1 MNTFVDQIKI
11 EAHAGKGGDGMVAF
25 RREKYVPN
33 GGPAG
38 GDGGHGGSI
47 ILKVDEGLRTLMDFR
62 YHRIFKAKNG
72 GNGMNKQMT
81 GPSAED
87 TVIAVPQGT
96 TVRDLDTGKIIGDLV
111 ENGQELVIAK
121 GGRGGRGNIH
131 FASAKNP
138 APEIAENG
146 EPGEDRY
153 LELEL
158 KMLADVGLIGFPS
171 VGKSTLL
178 SVVTGAKPKIAAYEF
193 TTLVPNLGMVM
204 LPDGRDFAMADMPG
218 LIEGASKGIGLG
230 LKFLRHIERTRV
242 LLHLVDMSAEDEN
255 QAIERYRQINHE
267 LANYDPELLKRP
279 QIVVATKMDM
289 PNANKNLEVFK
300 KQLAADDTLA
310 EQPTIFPISAVTH
323 HGVQQLMQLTADMLD
338 KTPAFDSESHDEQL
352 TPAYEEAGKEFQADK
367 SPAFTITRDE
377 DGTWVLGG
385 EKLLRLFDMTDLTH
399 EQSQLRF
406 ARQMRQMGV
415 DDALREKGIKDGE
428 MVRIRKFV
436 FEFIQ

>member
-11 EAHAGKGGDGMVAF
+11 EVHAGKGGDGMVAF

-38 GDGGHGGSI
+38 GDGGRGGSI

-81 GPSAED
+81 GSSAAD

-96 TVRDLDTGKIIGDLV
+96 TVRDLDTGEIIGDLV
-111 ENGQELVIAK
+111 EKDQELVVAR

-146 EPGEDRY
+146 EPGEDHY

-218 LIEGASKGIGLG
+218 LIEGAAKGVGLG

-242 LLHLVDMSAEDEN
+242 LLHLVDMSSEDPE
-255 QAIERYRQINHE
+255 QAIQRYRQINHE

-289 PNANKNLEVFK
+289 PNAAENLEHFK
-300 KQLAADDTLA
+300 KELAADQTLD
-310 EQPTIFPISAVTH
+310 QTPRVFPISAVTH
-323 HGVQQLMQLTADMLD
+323 QGVQQLMQLTADLLD
-338 KTPAFDSESHDEQL
+338 KTPAFDSESRDEKL
-352 TPAYEEAGKEFQADK
+352 VAEYKATAPEKETQD
-367 SPAFTITRDE
+367 FTITKDE

-385 EKLLRLFDMTDLTH
+385 AKLLRLFDMTDLTH

-406 ARQMRQMGV
+406 ARQLRAMGV
-415 DDALREKGIKDGE
+415 DDALRAKGIKDGDL
-428 MVRIRKFV
+428 VRIKKFV
-436 FEFIQ
+436 FEFVQ

>member
-11 EAHAGKGGDGMVAF
+11 EAHAGKGGNGMVSF

-33 GGPAG
+33 GGPSG
-38 GDGGHGGSI
+38 GDGGHGGNI
-47 ILKVDEGLRTLMDFR
+47 VLKVDEGLRTLMDFR

-72 GNGMNKQMT
+72 GNGMSKQMT

-87 TVIAVPQGT
+87 TVISVPQGT

-111 ENGQELVIAK
+111 ENGQTLVVAK

-146 EPGEDRY
+146 EPGQDRY

-158 KMLADVGLIGFPS
+158 KMLADVGLVGFPS

-193 TTLVPNLGMVM
+193 TTLVPNLGMVL

-218 LIEGASKGIGLG
+218 LIEGASKGVGLG

-242 LLHLVDMSAEDEN
+242 LLHLVDMSSDLRRLIMN
-255 QAIERYRQINHE
+255 W
-267 LANYDPELLKRP
+267 L
-279 QIVVATKMDM
+279 T
-289 PNANKNLEVFK
+289 
-300 KQLAADDTLA
+300 
-310 EQPTIFPISAVTH
+310 TIQNF
-323 HGVQQLMQLTADMLD
+323 
-338 KTPAFDSESHDEQL
+338 
-352 TPAYEEAGKEFQADK
+352 
-367 SPAFTITRDE
+367 
-377 DGTWVLGG
+377 
-385 EKLLRLFDMTDLTH
+385 
-399 EQSQLRF
+399 
-406 ARQMRQMGV
+406 
-415 DDALREKGIKDGE
+415 
-428 MVRIRKFV
+428 
-436 FEFIQ
+436 

>member
-1 MNTFVDQIKI
+1 MNMFVDQIKI

-72 GNGMNKQMT
+72 GNGMSKQMT

-87 TVIAVPQGT
+87 TIIAVPQGT
-96 TVRDLDTGKIIGDLV
+96 TVRDLDTGEIIGDLV
-111 ENGQELVIAK
+111 EQGQELVVAQ

-146 EPGEDRY
+146 EPGQDRY

-193 TTLVPNLGMVM
+193 TTLTPNLGMVM

-218 LIEGASKGIGLG
+218 LIEGASKGVGLG

-242 LLHLVDMSAEDEN
+242 LLHLVDMSSEDPH

-279 QIVVATKMDM
+279 QIVVATKMDL
-289 PNANKNLEVFK
+289 PNASDNLEQFK
-300 KQLAADDTLA
+300 QDLAKDNTLTTA
-310 EQPTIFPISAVTH
+310 PQIFPISAVTH
-323 HGVQQLMQLTADMLD
+323 QGVQQLMQLTADMLD
-338 KTPAFDSESHDEQL
+338 QTPAFDSESHDKEL
-352 TPAYEEAGKEFQADK
+352 VAEYKAAAPVKDDKEE
-367 SPAFTITRDE
+367 FTITKDE

-385 EKLLRLFDMTDLTH
+385 EKLIRLFKMTDLTH
-399 EQSQLRF
+399 EESQLRF
-406 ARQMRQMGV
+406 ARQLRHMGV
-415 DDALREKGIKDGE
+415 DDALRAKGVQDGDL
-428 MVRIRKFV
+428 VRIEKFV

>member
-11 EAHAGKGGDGMVAF
+11 EAHAGKGGNGMVSF

-33 GGPAG
+33 GGPSG
-38 GDGGHGGSI
+38 GDGGCGGSI

-72 GNGMNKQMT
+72 GNGMSKQMT

-87 TVIAVPQGT
+87 TVIKVPQGT
-96 TVRDLDTGKIIGDLV
+96 TVRDLDTGEIIGDLIK
-111 ENGQELVIAK
+111 NGQELTIAK

-146 EPGEDRY
+146 EPGQDRY
-153 LELEL
+153 VELEL
-158 KMLADVGLIGFPS
+158 KMLADVGLVGFPS

-193 TTLVPNLGMVM
+193 TTLVPNLGMVL

-218 LIEGASKGIGLG
+218 LIEGASKGVGLG

-242 LLHLVDMSAEDEN
+242 LLHLVDMSAEDPD
-255 QAIERYRQINHE
+255 QGIERYRQINHE

-279 QIVVATKMDM
+279 QIVVATKMDL
-289 PNANKNLEVFK
+289 PNAQKNLEHFK
-300 KQLAADDTLA
+300 KQLAADHTL
-310 EQPTIFPISAVTH
+310 EKQPQIFPISAVTH
-323 HGVQQLMQLTADMLD
+323 DGVQQLMQLTADLLD
-338 KTPAFDSESHDEQL
+338 QTPAFDSESHDEQL
-352 TPAYEEAGKEFQADK
+352 TATYKAAAPEKNTPD
-367 SPAFTITRDE
+367 FTIDRDD
-377 DGTWVLGG
+377 DGTWVLSGD
-385 EKLLRLFDMTDLTH
+385 KLERLFKMTDLTH
-399 EQSQLRF
+399 EDSQLRF
-406 ARQMRQMGV
+406 ARQLRRMGV
-415 DDALREKGIKDGE
+415 DDALRKAGIKDGD
-428 MVRIRKFV
+428 MVRIDKFA

>member
-11 EAHAGKGGDGMVAF
+11 EVHAGKGGNGMVAF

-38 GDGGHGGSI
+38 GDGGRGGNI

-72 GNGMNKQMT
+72 ENGMSKQMT
-81 GPSAED
+81 GASAQD

-96 TVRDLDTGKIIGDLV
+96 TVRDLGTGQIIGDLTK
-111 ENGQELVIAK
+111 NGQTLVVAK
-121 GGRGGRGNIH
+121 GGRGGRGNMH

-146 EPGEDRY
+146 EPGEDRE

-158 KMLADVGLIGFPS
+158 KMLADVGLVGFPS

-193 TTLVPNLGMVM
+193 TTLVPNLGMVL

-218 LIEGASKGIGLG
+218 LIEGASKGVGLG
-230 LKFLRHIERTRV
+230 LKFLRHVERTRV
-242 LLHLVDMSAEDEN
+242 ILHLVDMSSEDPH
-255 QAIERYRQINHE
+255 QAIERFKKINRE

-279 QIVVATKMDM
+279 QIVVATKMDL
-289 PNANKNLEVFK
+289 PNAEENLVTFKQDLEKDESLEKKPEV
-300 KQLAADDTLA
+300 
-310 EQPTIFPISAVTH
+310 FPISAVTH
-323 HGVQQLMQLTADMLD
+323 EGVQQLMQLTANLLEE
-338 KTPAFDSESHDEQL
+338 TPEFDSNSHDKLTEQVY
-352 TPAYEEAGKEFQADK
+352 TAKPEETED
-367 SPAFTITRDE
+367 FTITRDE

-385 EKLLRLFDMTDLTH
+385 EKLMRLFKMTDLTH
-399 EQSQLRF
+399 EESQLRF
-406 ARQMRQMGV
+406 ARQLRHMGV
-415 DDALREKGIKDGE
+415 DEALREKGIKDGDV
-428 MVRIRKFV
+428 VRIGKFV